1 MHIIFFWKLISRLWR
16 CPYEN
21 QRRTACPVV
30 TTVSLIGSKWK
41 LLIMRNLLARPW
53 RFNELRKDLDGISQK
68 VLTDSLRSMEADGLV
83 VRTVYAEVPPRVEY
97 ALSPLGESMK
107 PIIKSMET
115 WGLAYKSGTL
125 PGTAEEPA

>member
-1 MHIIFFWKLISRLWR
+1 MKTKEEL
-16 CPYEN
+16 P
-21 QRRTACPVV
+21 ACPVV

-97 ALSPLGESMK
+97 ALSDLGESMR
-107 PIIKSMET
+107 PIIDVMQR
-115 WGLAYKSGTL
+115 WGLEYQARMRQKG
-125 PGTAEEPA
+125 